1 MSILQLV
8 QISAP
13 WGRPLRNHSPSQ
25 EGGEALGG
33 QACITLWSKWITAQ
47 AATRFQLLL
56 HCSPNGCTVLMFW
69 SAAVFADPAHH
80 AHIAFHTCEPDLG
93 WQAESMWGLKHGS
106 GVTGVIY
113 AHTALYWSCSCQS
126 VLKLKP
132 CLLLSVRVTWPQS
145 FLSPST
151 VFKLADSWNLL
162 PSLYPI
168 SDGRE
173 WDNVLERSK
182 HPNYCLPPVICVE
195 GSCTFSWICLL
206 CSGSL
211 PLCIV
216 FPPT

>member
-8 QISAP
+8 QLSAP

-33 QACITLWSKWITAQ
+33 QACITLWSEWITAQ

-56 HCSPNGCTVLMFW
+56 HRSPNGCTVLMFW

-106 GVTGVIY
+106 GVTGVIC

-132 CLLLSVRVTWPQS
+132 CLLLSVGWLGSKASYLLQQFS
-145 FLSPST
+145 
-151 VFKLADSWNLL
+151 NLL
-162 PSLYPI
+162 AHETCCHHCIRFQMAGNEIMFLKGANTLIIVSL
-168 SDGRE
+168 
-173 WDNVLERSK
+173 L
-182 HPNYCLPPVICVE
+182 
-195 GSCTFSWICLL
+195 
-206 CSGSL
+206 
-211 PLCIV
+211 
-216 FPPT
+216 